1 MTSKLFLHEALCNS
15 LIQAAREWDLNEAH
29 AYYLAAVASYQLLER
44 ASDRASAINTA
55 RYLVQTKYLG
65 DVTEAVKSNCLI
77 RFDKRVRDLEQT
89 ADGFFIAVLG
99 NRQKRSLL
107 ARYDRQM
114 VECFS
119 TQDASYI
126 LAKRIK
132 CSAQEFFSR
141 SNASLVDVIGPIKKE
156 PSRKVSR
163 DIRMIERE
171 KYDKAMRDKRTRSP
185 DKYGS
190 EKLD

>member
-1 MTSKLFLHEALCNS
+1 MTIERFLHEVLCNS

-29 AYYLAAVASYQLLER
+29 AYYLAAAASYQLLEK
-44 ASDRASAINTA
+44 ASERASAINTA

-114 VECFS
+114 VECFA

>member
-1 MTSKLFLHEALCNS
+1 MTIERFLHEVLCNS

-29 AYYLAAVASYQLLER
+29 AYYLAAAASYQLLEK
-44 ASDRASAINTA
+44 ASERASAINTA

-77 RFDKRVRDLEQT
+77 RFDKRVHDLEQT
-89 ADGFFIAVLG
+89 ANGFFIAVLG

-114 VECFS
+114 VECFA

-141 SNASLVDVIGPIKKE
+141 SNASLVDVLGPIKKE
-156 PSRKVSR
+156 PSRKTSR
-163 DIRMIERE
+163 DIRMIARE
-171 KYDKAMRDKRTRSP
+171 KYDKAMRDKRNRSSE
-185 DKYGS
+185 KYGS

>member
-1 MTSKLFLHEALCNS
+1 MTIERFLHEVLCNS

-65 DVTEAVKSNCLI
+65 DVTEAVKSDCLI

>member
-1 MTSKLFLHEALCNS
+1 MTIERFLHEVLCNS

-29 AYYLAAVASYQLLER
+29 AYYLAAAASYQLLEK
-44 ASDRASAINTA
+44 ASERASAINTA

-141 SNASLVDVIGPIKKE
+141 SNASLADVIGPIKKE

>member
-1 MTSKLFLHEALCNS
+1 MTIERFLHEVLCNS

-29 AYYLAAVASYQLLER
+29 AYYLAAAASYQLLEK
-44 ASDRASAINTA
+44 ASERASAINTA

>member
-1 MTSKLFLHEALCNS
+1 MLFRSVLCNS

-29 AYYLAAVASYQLLER
+29 AYYLAAAASYQLLEK
-44 ASDRASAINTA
+44 ASERASAINTA

>member
-1 MTSKLFLHEALCNS
+1 MTIERFLHEVLCNS

-29 AYYLAAVASYQLLER
+29 AYYLAAAASYQLLEK
-44 ASDRASAINTA
+44 ASERASAINTA

-190 EKLD
+190 ERLD

>member
-1 MTSKLFLHEALCNS
+1 MLFRS
-15 LIQAAREWDLNEAH
+15 
-29 AYYLAAVASYQLLER
+29 
-44 ASDRASAINTA
+44 
-55 RYLVQTKYLG
+55 
-65 DVTEAVKSNCLI
+65 DVTEAVKSDCLI